1 MRPVLKRIALL
12 LGSLVVLVPLCGVLG
27 YAIGY
32 FIALFVFSA
41 TLEPHT
47 YEHDRDLFAAIYGI
61 MFIGGFLY
69 AVSAGFAIFRFVRSF
84 RSDR

>member
-1 MRPVLKRIALL
+1 MLKKIALL
-12 LGSLVVLVPLCGVLG
+12 IVGLVALVPACGLLG

-32 FIALFVFSA
+32 LIAMFVFSA

-69 AVSAGFAIFRFVRSF
+69 AVAAGFAIFRFVRSF
-84 RSDR
+84 RKG

>member
-1 MRPVLKRIALL
+1 MLKKIALL
-12 LGSLVVLVPLCGVLG
+12 LVGLVALVPACGLLG

-32 FIALFVFSA
+32 LIAMFVFSA

-69 AVSAGFAIFRFVRSF
+69 AVAAGVAIFRFVRSF
-84 RSDR
+84 RKG